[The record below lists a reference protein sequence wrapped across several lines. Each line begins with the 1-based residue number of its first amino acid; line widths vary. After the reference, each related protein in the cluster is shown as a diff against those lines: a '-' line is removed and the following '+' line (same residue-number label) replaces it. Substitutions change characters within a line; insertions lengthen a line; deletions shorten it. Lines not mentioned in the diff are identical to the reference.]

1 MRKRLQELQRER
13 ASASLAAAVDDAA
26 PVARACS
33 RWLATL
39 VLRPASSLMS
49 MGPLHTDDYAV
60 LLGHGSGND
69 SRAAAATGVRV
80 SAATAQRRRGAEG
93 KPRASQYS
101 ASSSLSM
108 RTRHAVTCTCTRARS
123 SGGRALLSGK
133 NTSSD
138 GGRRPAHPECEGV
151 TSSSCKD
158 CSRGGSREQLD
169 ADAADPPVRR
179 KTVHCTSAS
188 HCLTSPFTVARTSI
202 HTAAR
207 DTNTE
212 GPFAASSLPRR
223 QQLRVVQPPTTW
235 LILGCKRK
243 GIACQ

>member
-1 MRKRLQELQRER
+1 MLVGHFRHPHPRLHESKAATRSATTRPQRQLQMRKRLQELQRER

-49 MGPLHTDDYAV
+49 MGPLRTDDYAV

-123 SGGRALLSGK
+123 SGGRALLSGEK
-133 NTSSD
+133 DQQRRRQKASTSRMRGSD
-138 GGRRPAHPECEGV
+138 V
-151 TSSSCKD
+151 
-158 CSRGGSREQLD
+158 EQLQ
-169 ADAADPPVRR
+169 RLQQGR
-179 KTVHCTSAS
+179 
-188 HCLTSPFTVARTSI
+188 VARTTGCGCGRPAGAPEDRPLHIRIALPDITFHRSSYE
-202 HTAAR
+202 HPHCS
-207 DTNTE
+207 E
-212 GPFAASSLPRR
+212 GH
-223 QQLRVVQPPTTW
+223 QY
-235 LILGCKRK
+235 
-243 GIACQ
+243 